1 MTTFHRRTEMLPFV
15 GDNYPDLLIECG
27 RLRTCRSIRWPEP
40 SRHLKCSSVC
50 FELRSEVTKVEDD
63 SFLRRVTIVNG
74 TTGENRDVDICGLF
88 VMIGADPCTV

>member
-1 MTTFHRRTEMLPFV
+1 M
-15 GDNYPDLLIECG
+15 
-27 RLRTCRSIRWPEP
+27 
-40 SRHLKCSSVC
+40 LKCSSVC
-50 FELRSEVTKVEDD
+50 FELRSEVTKVEGD